1 MGQKYM
7 TNQLKF
13 GIQTNGIKHTHF
25 NPMPSIN
32 ERFLMVKEIGIFDYV
47 DKTPEANEI
56 EDFKLASEKYNIP
69 VRAGGWFYTIGDH
82 KELLM
87 RNLKTAKILG
97 SIVHNVQ
104 IHSYDIKGKILSDL
118 DLRDAYL
125 EAYDIGMKL
134 GVVPCFEIHV
144 NMWSEDFPRV
154 SKVGKLIED
163 KGIDFNITLDHSH
176 VIFKIDN
183 PKEQKVFDI
192 DKKIEK
198 GELIIDPFTK
208 GNVISEWINNG
219 WVKHCHARSS
229 IPNNPINIFGKH
241 PNGSIGRGIQY
252 PFKKPK
258 EDEYHEKW
266 EEAFLEPW
274 KECIRNLLI
283 YHYKDPN
290 SKLGQIST
298 EFIPNTDYGEGCK
311 YSLFEQA
318 IECTKWMKKTWEIIN
333 KAA

>member
-1 MGQKYM
+1 M

-25 NPMPSIN
+25 DPMPSIN
-32 ERFLMVKEIGIFDYV
+32 ERFLMVKETGIFDYV
-47 DKTPEANEI
+47 DKTPDAHEI

-69 VRAGGWFYTIGDH
+69 IRAGGWFYTIGKH
-82 KELLM
+82 KDLLD
-87 RNLKTAKILG
+87 RNLKTAKNLG
-97 SIVHNVQ
+97 SCIHNVQ
-104 IHSYDIKGKILSDL
+104 IQSYDVEGRIVSDL
-118 DLRDAYL
+118 DVRDVYL
-125 EAYDIGMKL
+125 EAYDIGIKL

-144 NMWSEDFPRV
+144 NMWSEDFLRV
-154 SKVGKLIED
+154 SRVGKLVEDTGIE
-163 KGIDFNITLDHSH
+163 FNITLDHSH

-183 PKEQKVFDI
+183 LKEQKIFDI
-192 DKKIEK
+192 DKKIES
-198 GELIIDPFTK
+198 GELIIDPFKK
-208 GNVISEWINNG
+208 GDVVSEWINNG

-229 IPNNPINIFGKH
+229 IPNNPRNILGKH
-241 PNGSIGRGIQY
+241 PDGSVGRGIQY

-266 EEAFLEPW
+266 EESFLEPW
-274 KECIRNLLI
+274 KECIKSLLV
-283 YHYKDPN
+283 YHYKDPT

-318 IECTKWMKKTWEIIN
+318 IECTKWMKNTWKILENEEI
-333 KAA
+333 

>member
-1 MGQKYM
+1 MVQKYM

-32 ERFLMVKEIGIFDYV
+32 ERFLMVKEIGVFDYV

-82 KELLM
+82 KELLT

-104 IHSYDIKGKILSDL
+104 IHSYNIEGKILSDL

-198 GELIIDPFTK
+198 GELIIDPFNK

-219 WVKHCHARSS
+219 WVKHCHARS
-229 IPNNPINIFGKH
+229 
-241 PNGSIGRGIQY
+241 
-252 PFKKPK
+252 
-258 EDEYHEKW
+258 
-266 EEAFLEPW
+266 
-274 KECIRNLLI
+274 
-283 YHYKDPN
+283 
-290 SKLGQIST
+290 
-298 EFIPNTDYGEGCK
+298 
-311 YSLFEQA
+311 
-318 IECTKWMKKTWEIIN
+318 
-333 KAA
+333 